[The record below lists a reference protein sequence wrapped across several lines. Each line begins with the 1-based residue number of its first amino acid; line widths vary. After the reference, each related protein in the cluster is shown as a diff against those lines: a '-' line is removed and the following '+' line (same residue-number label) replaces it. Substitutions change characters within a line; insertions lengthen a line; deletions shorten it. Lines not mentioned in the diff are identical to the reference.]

1 MTVTMMKKKTIIL
14 LLAIISAFSI
24 LTSCADTKDI
34 KITSFEIV
42 SVTPKGMD
50 GLDALVKI
58 GINNPSVSFEVSD
71 LVGTLKLEGAPCLSI
86 TADQLIVSG
95 KTIKVYSVPL
105 QGKMS
110 EGFNPFQLLRIIN
123 GYSLDFDKLT
133 VDVSAKASLR
143 GGIGKK
149 LEFND
154 LKIGEYIVKKK
165 NE

>member
-1 MTVTMMKKKTIIL
+1 MKRKICL
-14 LLAIISAFSI
+14 LLAIVASALSL
-24 LTSCADTKDI
+24 LTSCSKTKDI

-42 SVTPKGMD
+42 SVTPRGMN

-58 GINNPSVSFEVSD
+58 GINNPSVAFELTD
-71 LVGTLKLEGAPCLSI
+71 LVGTLKLEGVPCLSI

-95 KTIKVYSVPL
+95 KTVKTYSVPL
-105 QGKMS
+105 QGQMS

-133 VDVSAKASLR
+133 VDVQGKASLR
-143 GGIGKK
+143 GGFGKK
-149 LEFND
+149 LEIND
-154 LKIGEYIVKKK
+154 LKIGEYLVRNK

>member
-1 MTVTMMKKKTIIL
+1 MKKKLKIL
-14 LLAIISAFSI
+14 LVSVFAAMSLM
-24 LTSCADTKDI
+24 TSCSNMDDI

-42 SVTPKGMD
+42 SVTPRGVN

-58 GINNPSVSFEVSD
+58 GINNPSFAFEVTD
-71 LVGTLKLEGAPCLSI
+71 LIGTLRLEGVPCLSI
-86 TADQLIVSG
+86 STDQLIVAG
-95 KTIKVYSVPL
+95 KTAKTYNVPL
-105 QGKMS
+105 QGQMAD
-110 EGFNPFQLLRIIN
+110 GFNPFQLLRIIN

-133 VDVSAKASLR
+133 LDVHGRAALR

-154 LKIGEYIVKKK
+154 IKIGEYLVKNKEK